1 MSSRELHWFSDHLP
15 MFKGF
20 KFYFDPLLGANRS
33 KMLGFTPNTLPLWRR
48 MQIWSR
54 GCPECPAERV
64 PCRPRS
70 RRPGGRGSATARPP
84 ASCGGSPAGPRRCP
98 AQTQAPAHKTTIN
111 ITHNVKKIYLCH
123 TFLRLNIE
131 NGEALAF
138 RSTHKTMMR
147 LHFLNSITHLT
158 QTNISNISLR
168 FLRRDIPWA
177 RRCPRTSSG
186 SRRRRRPDTPTSRPT
201 PAPSSPSWSRWT
213 GTCRL
218 KLVWKYK

>member
-1 MSSRELHWFSDHLP
+1 MSSRELHWFFYHLP
-15 MFKGF
+15 MFKGV
-20 KFYFDPLLGANRS
+20 KFYFNPFLGANRS
-33 KMLGFTPNTLPLWRR
+33 QMLGFTPNTLPLWRR

-54 GCPECPAERV
+54 GCPECPAARV

-70 RRPGGRGSATARPP
+70 RRPGGRGWATARPP
-84 ASCGGSPAGPRRCP
+84 TSCGGSPAGPRRCP

-168 FLRRDIPWA
+168 FLRRVYTLSQAVSQNLQRVPAKTPPRHTDI
-177 RRCPRTSSG
+177 T
-186 SRRRRRPDTPTSRPT
+186 PDTSTIFT
-201 PAPSSPSWSRWT
+201 QLIT
-213 GTCRL
+213 LNG
-218 KLVWKYK
+218 YM